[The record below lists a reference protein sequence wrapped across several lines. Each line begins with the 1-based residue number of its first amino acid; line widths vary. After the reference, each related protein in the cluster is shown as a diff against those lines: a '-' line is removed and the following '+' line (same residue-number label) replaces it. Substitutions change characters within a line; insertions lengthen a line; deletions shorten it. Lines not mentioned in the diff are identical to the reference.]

1 MTRRISAQ
9 EAIRR
14 ILEECENSD
23 SEESDLS
30 GVEEEDEDEILPDPV
45 LEEEDDKEDNDETD
59 GLIASIVDDIHRAQ
73 NTMTSRNG
81 TLWSREPFHQNAGRQ
96 RSHNIVTQARGP
108 TSAV

>member
-45 LEEEDDKEDNDETD
+45 LE
-59 GLIASIVDDIHRAQ
+59 V
-73 NTMTSRNG
+73 
-81 TLWSREPFHQNAGRQ
+81 
-96 RSHNIVTQARGP
+96 RG
-108 TSAV
+108 